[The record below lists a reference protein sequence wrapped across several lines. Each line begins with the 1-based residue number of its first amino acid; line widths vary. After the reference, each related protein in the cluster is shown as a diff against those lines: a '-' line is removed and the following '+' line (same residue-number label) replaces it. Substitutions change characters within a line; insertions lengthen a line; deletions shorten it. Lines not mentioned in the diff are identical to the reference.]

1 VHAEKARMTIAK
13 SASRFVVGMGVLV
26 ALGALEPHS
35 YIIEPSFAATR
46 VALVIGNSAY
56 KDAPLKNPVNDATDI
71 AAALRG
77 LGFDVTLRTN
87 ASRADMKQ
95 ALRGFGRSLTT
106 NSVGLFYYAGH
117 GVQLHGRNYLIPVD
131 ASVQSEAELEYES
144 IDADLVLSYME
155 EAHNPINI
163 VILDACRNNPF
174 ARSFRSVSRGL
185 VQMQAGRGTFI
196 AFATAPGS
204 VAADGEGRNGIYTRY
219 LLQSLQQP
227 DTDIDKVFRRV
238 SADVARVTGGEQV
251 PWVSTSLTGNFS
263 FRPAAPGGAPAA
275 PAGVPSAVATELA
288 FWDTIKDSRDPADF
302 REYLKKYPNGRFA
315 GLARNRLRTETANV
329 EMPVI
334 KSGDR
339 WVFRMSDMVNNE
351 QTVYEDRITKVSG
364 NVLSITQTI
373 LSTTSSRSVG
383 RRTDFT
389 VESST
394 WSTRGNRW
402 VEGDDMPVSF
412 PLRVGKTWN
421 YSFKNKSQKD
431 NTVIVHDRR
440 ATVTGWEDARVAAGV
455 FRALKIVHA
464 GTWKPDGAADKEGGT
479 EAQTFW
485 YAPDLKRWIK
495 REVIQRDRKGKLKQ
509 NRVIELVSAK
519 LQP

>member
-1 VHAEKARMTIAK
+1 MTIAK
-13 SASRFVVGMGVLV
+13 SISRFVVGMGVLV
-26 ALGALEPHS
+26 ALSALTPHS
-35 YIIEPSFAATR
+35 YIIDPAFANTR

-56 KDAPLKNPVNDATDI
+56 KEAPLKNPVNDATDI

-77 LGFDVTLRTN
+77 LGFEVTLRTN
-87 ASRADMKQ
+87 ASRAEMKQ
-95 ALRGFGRSLTT
+95 ALRKFGRSLTRD
-106 NSVGLFYYAGH
+106 SVGLFYYAGH
-117 GVQLHGRNYLIPVD
+117 GIQLHGRNYLIPVD

-144 IDADLVLSYME
+144 IDANLVLSYMD
-155 EAHNPINI
+155 EARNPINI

-174 ARSFRSVSRGL
+174 ARSFRSISRGL

-204 VAADGEGRNGIYTRY
+204 VAADGDGRNGIYTHY
-219 LLQSLQQP
+219 LLQSLKQP

-238 SADVARVTGGEQV
+238 SSEVARATGGEQV

-263 FRPAAPGGAPAA
+263 FRPVAPGSPPAA
-275 PAGVPSAVATELA
+275 SGSAPFSIATELA

-315 GLARNRLRTETANV
+315 GLARNRLRLRSDI

-339 WVFRMSDMVNNE
+339 WVFQLSNMMSKE
-351 QTVYEDRITKVSG
+351 QMDYEDRVTKVSG
-364 NVLSITQTI
+364 NLLSITQTI
-373 LSTTSSRSVG
+373 LSTTSANRTVG
-383 RRTDFT
+383 KRTDFT
-389 VESST
+389 VERST

-402 VEGDDMPVSF
+402 VEGDNMTVAF

-421 YSFKNKSQKD
+421 YSFKNKTKKGG
-431 NTVIVHDRR
+431 TMIVHNRR
-440 ATVTGWEDARVAAGV
+440 ATVTGWEDVRVPAGV
-455 FRALKIVHA
+455 FRALKIVHS
-464 GTWKPDGAADKEGGT
+464 GTWNQVGAAGKEEGT
-479 EAQTFW
+479 ETQTFW
-485 YAPDLKRWIK
+485 YAPDFKRWIK
-495 REVIQRDRKGKLKQ
+495 REIIQHNPKGKLRQKS
-509 NRVIELVSAK
+509 VIELMSAK